1 VAALSFPPVHEIKMR
16 LITLLLLTAA
26 FAAPGFS
33 SQAKADDGP
42 IRVLFL
48 GHESEH
54 HNSNLYYPMLS
65 RALGRD
71 AIYFDYVTSVEE
83 ALGDADYL
91 GKFDA
96 LLLYANHGRI
106 EPHQWKNL
114 KEYVE
119 GGGGFV
125 PVHCASWCFGNEPG
139 FDKLVGGRFKSHQGA
154 EFAAKIVKPDHP
166 AMKDVKE
173 FTAWDETYFHNNHNT
188 ENRTVLMVREAMPG
202 DPHTKPEP
210 WTWVRTQGKG
220 RVFYT
225 ASGHDQRVW
234 SHSDFHQLIK
244 SGILWSVGDKARKR
258 YDNFIAKRTPLK
270 YEKRGNIPNYERRP
284 EPLQY
289 QLPLS
294 PEDSMKYT
302 QVPVGFRMEL
312 FAAEPDVINPIYM
325 AWDERGRLWVVETVD
340 YPNEF
345 KDGRKGNDRIK
356 ICEDTDG
363 DGKADKFTV
372 FAEGFNIPTS
382 MTFARGGIILAHA
395 PEFYFLKDTD
405 GDDKADVREVLF
417 TGWGVGDT
425 HAGPSNL
432 RYGFDNW
439 IYGTVGYARFTG
451 SLGGKQHNFGMGV
464 FRFKPDASD
473 IEFLHQ
479 FNNNTWGLGFNAAGD
494 VFGSTANNNPTFFG
508 GIPATVFGEDRQMS
522 AKMIA
527 DSRSFHPITPN
538 IRQVDAFNA
547 YTAGCGHAFATSAAF
562 PKKYRDR
569 AAFICGPTGNLLGS
583 YYITQKGAGYSAKN
597 GFSFVASADEWFSPI
612 VAEVGP
618 DGHLWIADWYN
629 FIIQH
634 NPTPSIG
641 RGGYAARNGRG
652 NAHINPNRDRQHG
665 RIYRVVWEGAQKSK
679 ITSLANASPLQ
690 LVEAL
695 DNDNL
700 FWRQT
705 AQRLIVNDRTF
716 DKDEALQNRVLLPGV
731 GAIHALWA
739 LKGLDKINENTIK
752 SALKNKDA
760 AVRRNAVRALE
771 NKKTDEELLY
781 NSSTLTDKDLLVR
794 LSAIVKLAQFNEN
807 PVHKRAAGILSED
820 EINNKDEWLKLALK
834 AAGAEKAN
842 IIGYEKGPNLL
853 QNASFESHNDQLPTN
868 WKIRT
873 YSGNGTDVQHS
884 IEKRN
889 IHIKTG
895 KASLK
900 IQSESGHDTSLFT
913 TVKLNSGST
922 YAMSAWIKTQG
933 VKGGHGALL
942 NIHELQHN
950 GKSSAVKGDN
960 DWKKVELVFES
971 NQSGSFT
978 LNCLFG
984 GWGKAKGTAW
994 FDDIS
999 LNEVKPILDNN
1010 IQKNDKTEIA
1020 TIVKNIYK
1028 NDDYIFKDK
1037 FKIKI
1042 STVKDKMM
1050 YDVKEFSVETG
1061 RLVSLQFVNKDLAPH
1076 NLLIV
1081 KPGKADEVSN
1091 LAISLAEDG
1100 PKKEWRPDTPLI
1112 LWGSKM
1118 INQNQSDEI
1127 IFNAPDPGIYPFIC
1141 TYPGHSQMMRG
1152 IMKVKKSK

>member
-1 VAALSFPPVHEIKMR
+1 MR
-16 LITLLLLTAA
+16 LLTLLLLTAA

-114 KEYVE
+114 KDYVE

-139 FDKLVGGRFKSHQGA
+139 FDNLVGGRFKSHQGA
-154 EFAAKIVKPDHP
+154 EFAAKIVKPNHP

-188 ENRTVLMVREAMPG
+188 ENRTVLMVRDAMPG

-382 MTFARGGIILAHA
+382 MTFARGGVILAHA

-569 AAFICGPTGNLLGS
+569 AAFICGPTGNLLGT
-583 YYITQKGAGYSAKN
+583 YYISQKGAGYSAKN

-690 LVEAL
+690 LVKAL

-705 AQRLIVNDRTF
+705 AQRLIVNDRMF
-716 DKDEALQNRVLLPGV
+716 DKVEALQNRVLLPGV

-739 LKGLDKINENTIK
+739 LKGIDKINENTIK

-794 LSAIVKLAQFNEN
+794 LSAIVKLAQFNET

-1010 IQKNDKTEIA
+1010 IQRNDKTEIA

-1028 NDDYIFKDK
+1028 NNDYIFKDK

>member
-1 VAALSFPPVHEIKMR
+1 MERVIIIPVFGENSAWPSAALTLPRRVAALSFPAVHKMMKMR
-16 LITLLLLTAA
+16 LLTLLCLAAA
-26 FAAPGFS
+26 FAAPGIS
-33 SQAKADDGP
+33 TSAKADDGP

-83 ALGDADYL
+83 ALGDADTL

-96 LLLYANHGRI
+96 LLLYANHGKI

-114 KEYVE
+114 KNYVE
-119 GGGGFV
+119 RGGGFV

-154 EFAAKIVKPDHP
+154 EFAAKLVKPDHP

-244 SGILWSVGDKARKR
+244 SGILWAVGNKARKR

-270 YEKRGNIPNYERRP
+270 YEKRGNVPNYERRP
-284 EPLQY
+284 EPLKY

-312 FAAEPDVINPIYM
+312 FAAEPDIINPIYM

-356 ICEDTDG
+356 ICEDTNG

-382 MTFARGGIILAHA
+382 ITFARGGVILAHA

-405 GDDKADVREVLF
+405 GDDKADIREVLF

-439 IYGTVGYARFTG
+439 IYGTVGYARFNG

-464 FRFKPDASD
+464 FRFKSDASD

-479 FNNNTWGLGFNAAGD
+479 FNNNTWGMGFNHAGD

-508 GIPATVFGEDRQMS
+508 GIPATVYSGDKKMS

-527 DSRSFHPITPN
+527 DSRAFHPITPN

-547 YTAGCGHAFATSAAF
+547 YTAGCGHAFATSDAF
-562 PKKYRDR
+562 PEKYRNR
-569 AAFICGPTGNLLGS
+569 TAFVCGPTGNLLGTYRMEKS
-583 YYITQKGAGYSAKN
+583 GAGYVAKN
-597 GFSFVASADEWFSPI
+597 SFSFVASADEWFSPV

-634 NPTPSIG
+634 NPTPSVG

-652 NAHINPNRDRQHG
+652 NAHVNPNRDRQHG
-665 RIYRVVWEGAQKSK
+665 RIYRVIWEGAPKSK
-679 ITSLANASPLQ
+679 IKSLAKASPRK
-690 LVEAL
+690 LVKAL
-695 DNDNL
+695 DSDNL

-705 AQRLIVNDRTF
+705 AQRLIVDGKN
-716 DKDEALQNRVLLPGV
+716 KKAVKALRKRALGQGV

-739 LKGLDKINENTIK
+739 LDGLGELDEETKRAALINT
-752 SALKNKDA
+752 DA
-760 AVRRNAVRALE
+760 EVKRNAVRALGQAK
-771 NKKTDEELLY
+771 NDEQLLY
-781 NSSTLTDKDLLVR
+781 DSATLADKDLHVR
-794 LSAIVKLAQFNEN
+794 LAAIVKLARFPESAT
-807 PVHKRAAGILSED
+807 HKRAAGVLAKDKTNAE
-820 EINNKDEWLKLALK
+820 DEWLKLALQ
-834 AAGAEKAN
+834 AAGAEETN
-842 IIGYEKGPNLL
+842 IIGYERGPNLL
-853 QNASFESHNDQLPTN
+853 ANASFEANNGKLPN
-868 WKIRT
+868 GWQVRT
-873 YSGNGTDVQHS
+873 YSAKGPDVEHA
-884 IEKRN
+884 IETRAS
-889 IHIKTG
+889 HVKTG
-895 KASLK
+895 KASMK
-900 IQSESGHDTSLFT
+900 IRSGSGHDTSIYT
-913 TVKLNSGST
+913 SIKLNTGTT
-922 YAMSAWIKTQG
+922 YALSAWVKTEG
-933 VKGGHGALL
+933 VSGGHGALL
-942 NIHELQHN
+942 NVHELQHK
-950 GKSSAVKGDN
+950 GKTTAVKGN
-960 DWKKVELVFES
+960 SDWKKVELVFE
-971 NQSGSFT
+971 NTQSGNLS

-984 GWGKAKGTAW
+984 GWGQAKGTAW
-994 FDDIS
+994 YDDLS
-999 LNEVKPILDNN
+999 LKEVKPIYKKADDQKEIKGLADRGKDIFHKHAVASCVRCHKVSNEGGVIGPALDGIASRKDRAYLYESLVNPTTTLAEGF
-1010 IQKNDKTEIA
+1010 DKLGA
-1020 TIVKNIYK
+1020 
-1028 NDDYIFKDK
+1028 
-1037 FKIKI
+1037 
-1042 STVKDKMM
+1042 SPMPPM
-1050 YDVKEFSVETG
+1050 
-1061 RLVSLQFVNKDLAPH
+1061 
-1076 NLLIV
+1076 NLLLNEQQL
-1081 KPGKADEVSN
+1081 ADVMAYLMTLN
-1091 LAISLAEDG
+1091 
-1100 PKKEWRPDTPLI
+1100 
-1112 LWGSKM
+1112 
-1118 INQNQSDEI
+1118 
-1127 IFNAPDPGIYPFIC
+1127 
-1141 TYPGHSQMMRG
+1141 
-1152 IMKVKKSK
+1152 

>member
-1 VAALSFPPVHEIKMR
+1 MR

-794 LSAIVKLAQFNEN
+794 LSAIVKLAQFNET

-884 IEKRN
+884 IEQRK

>member
-1 VAALSFPPVHEIKMR
+1 MR
-16 LITLLLLTAA
+16 LLTLLFLTAA

-114 KEYVE
+114 KDYVE

-154 EFAAKIVKPDHP
+154 EFAAKIVKPNHP

-345 KDGRKGNDRIK
+345 KDGRKGKDRIK

-382 MTFARGGIILAHA
+382 MTFARGGVILAHA

-451 SLGGKQHNFGMGV
+451 SLGGKQNNFGMGV

-527 DSRSFHPITPN
+527 DSRTFHPITPN

-569 AAFICGPTGNLLGS
+569 AAFICGPTGNLLGT

-665 RIYRVVWEGAQKSK
+665 RIYRVIWEGAQKSK

-690 LVEAL
+690 LVKAL

-705 AQRLIVNDRTF
+705 AQRLIVNDRMF
-716 DKDEALQNRVLLPGV
+716 DKVEALQHRVLLPGV
-731 GAIHALWA
+731 GAIHALWT

-794 LSAIVKLAQFNEN
+794 LSAIVKLAQFNET

-950 GKSSAVKGDN
+950 GKSSAVTGDN

-999 LNEVKPILDNN
+999 LNEVKPILDKN
-1010 IQKNDKTEIA
+1010 IQKNDKTEIE

-1028 NDDYIFKDK
+1028 NKGYVFKDK
-1037 FKIKI
+1037 FKIEI

>member
-1 VAALSFPPVHEIKMR
+1 MR
-16 LITLLLLTAA
+16 LLTLLFLTAA

-114 KEYVE
+114 KDYVE

-154 EFAAKIVKPDHP
+154 EFAAKIVKPNHP

-188 ENRTVLMVREAMPG
+188 ENRTVLMVRDAMPG

-382 MTFARGGIILAHA
+382 MTFARGGVILAHA

-451 SLGGKQHNFGMGV
+451 SLGGKQNNFGMGV

-527 DSRSFHPITPN
+527 DSRTFHPITPN

-569 AAFICGPTGNLLGS
+569 AAFICGPTGNLLGT

-665 RIYRVVWEGAQKSK
+665 RIYRVIWEGAQKSK

-690 LVEAL
+690 LVKAL

-705 AQRLIVNDRTF
+705 AQRLIVNDRMF
-716 DKDEALQNRVLLPGV
+716 DKVEALQNRVLLPGV

-794 LSAIVKLAQFNEN
+794 LSAIVKLAQFNET

-960 DWKKVELVFES
+960 DWKKVEFVFES

-1010 IQKNDKTEIA
+1010 IQKTDKTEIA

-1028 NDDYIFKDK
+1028 NNDYIFKDK

>member
-1 VAALSFPPVHEIKMR
+1 MR

-91 GKFDA
+91 SKFDA

-270 YEKRGNIPNYERRP
+270 YEKRGNIPNYERRI

-302 QVPVGFRMEL
+302 QVPVGFHMEL

-547 YTAGCGHAFATSAAF
+547 YTAGCGHAFASSAAF

-705 AQRLIVNDRTF
+705 AQRLIVNDRMF
-716 DKDEALQNRVLLPGV
+716 DKVEALQNRVLLPGV

-794 LSAIVKLAQFNEN
+794 LSAIVKLAQFNET

-922 YAMSAWIKTQG
+922 YAISAWIKTQG

-1028 NDDYIFKDK
+1028 NNDYILKDK

>member
-1 VAALSFPPVHEIKMR
+1 MR
-16 LITLLLLTAA
+16 LLTLLFLTAA

-114 KEYVE
+114 KDYVE

-154 EFAAKIVKPDHP
+154 EFAAKIVKPNHP

-188 ENRTVLMVREAMPG
+188 ENRTVLMVRDAMPG

-382 MTFARGGIILAHA
+382 MTFARGGVILAHA

-451 SLGGKQHNFGMGV
+451 SLGGKQNNFGMGV

-527 DSRSFHPITPN
+527 DSRTFHPITPN

-569 AAFICGPTGNLLGS
+569 AAFICGPTGNLLGT
-583 YYITQKGAGYSAKN
+583 YYITQRGAGYSAKN

-665 RIYRVVWEGAQKSK
+665 RIYRVIWEGAQKSK

-690 LVEAL
+690 LVKAL

-705 AQRLIVNDRTF
+705 AQRLIVNDRMF
-716 DKDEALQNRVLLPGV
+716 DKVEALQNRVLLPGV

-739 LKGLDKINENTIK
+739 LKGLDNINENTIK

-794 LSAIVKLAQFNEN
+794 LSAIVKLAQFNET

-960 DWKKVELVFES
+960 DWKKVEFVFET

-1010 IQKNDKTEIA
+1010 IQKTDKTEIA

-1028 NDDYIFKDK
+1028 NNDYIFKDK
-1037 FKIKI
+1037 LKIKI

>member
-1 VAALSFPPVHEIKMR
+1 MR
-16 LITLLLLTAA
+16 LLTLLFLTAA

-114 KEYVE
+114 KDYVE

-154 EFAAKIVKPDHP
+154 EFAAKIVKPNHP

-188 ENRTVLMVREAMPG
+188 ENRTVLMVRDAMPG

-382 MTFARGGIILAHA
+382 MTFARGGVILAHA

-451 SLGGKQHNFGMGV
+451 SLGGKQNNFGMGV

-527 DSRSFHPITPN
+527 DSRTFHPITPN

-569 AAFICGPTGNLLGS
+569 AAFICGPTGNLLGT

-665 RIYRVVWEGAQKSK
+665 RIYRVIWEGAQKSK

-690 LVEAL
+690 LVKAL

-705 AQRLIVNDRTF
+705 AQRLIVNDRMF
-716 DKDEALQNRVLLPGV
+716 DKVEALQNRVLLPGV

-739 LKGLDKINENTIK
+739 LKGLDNINENTIK

-794 LSAIVKLAQFNEN
+794 LSAIVKLAQFNET
-807 PVHKRAAGILSED
+807 PVHKRAASILSED

-1010 IQKNDKTEIA
+1010 IQKTDKTEIA

-1028 NDDYIFKDK
+1028 NNDYSFNEKL
-1037 FKIKI
+1037 KIKI

>member
-1 VAALSFPPVHEIKMR
+1 MR

-114 KEYVE
+114 KDYVE

-705 AQRLIVNDRTF
+705 AQRLIVNDRMF
-716 DKDEALQNRVLLPGV
+716 NKVEALQNRVLLPGV

-771 NKKTDEELLY
+771 NKKTDEKLLY

-794 LSAIVKLAQFNEN
+794 LSAIVKLAQFNET

-999 LNEVKPILDNN
+999 LNEVKPILGNN
-1010 IQKNDKTEIA
+1010 IQRNDKTEIA

-1028 NDDYIFKDK
+1028 NNDYTLKDK

>member
-1 VAALSFPPVHEIKMR
+1 MR
-16 LITLLLLTAA
+16 LLTLLFLTAA

-33 SQAKADDGP
+33 SQAKADEGP

-114 KEYVE
+114 KDYVE

-154 EFAAKIVKPDHP
+154 EFAAKIVKPNHP

-188 ENRTVLMVREAMPG
+188 ENRTVLMVRDAMPG

-345 KDGRKGNDRIK
+345 KDGRKGKDRIK

-382 MTFARGGIILAHA
+382 MTFARGGVILAHA

-451 SLGGKQHNFGMGV
+451 SLGGKQNNFGMGV

-527 DSRSFHPITPN
+527 DSRTFHPITPN

-569 AAFICGPTGNLLGS
+569 AAFICGPTGNLLGT

-665 RIYRVVWEGAQKSK
+665 RIYRVIWEDAQKSK
-679 ITSLANASPLQ
+679 IKSLANASPLQ
-690 LVEAL
+690 LVKAL

-705 AQRLIVNDRTF
+705 AQRLIVNDRMF
-716 DKDEALQNRVLLPGV
+716 DKVEALQNRVLLPGV
-731 GAIHALWA
+731 GAIHALWT

-794 LSAIVKLAQFNEN
+794 LSAIVKLAQFNET

-1010 IQKNDKTEIA
+1010 IQKNDKTKIA

-1028 NDDYIFKDK
+1028 NNDYIFKDK
-1037 FKIKI
+1037 LKIKI

>member
-1 VAALSFPPVHEIKMR
+1 MR

-106 EPHQWKNL
+106 EPQQWKNL

-234 SHSDFHQLIK
+234 GHSDFHQLIK

-705 AQRLIVNDRTF
+705 AQRLIVNDRMF
-716 DKDEALQNRVLLPGV
+716 DKVEALQNRVLLPGV

-834 AAGAEKAN
+834 AVGAEKAN

-884 IEKRN
+884 IEQRN

-971 NQSGSFT
+971 NQSGLFT

>member
-1 VAALSFPPVHEIKMR
+1 MR

-26 FAAPGFS
+26 FAAPGLS

-873 YSGNGTDVQHS
+873 YSGNGPDVQHS

-913 TVKLNSGST
+913 PVKLNSGST

-999 LNEVKPILDNN
+999 LNEVKPILDKN

>member
-1 VAALSFPPVHEIKMR
+1 MR

-302 QVPVGFRMEL
+302 QVPVGFHMEL

-547 YTAGCGHAFATSAAF
+547 YTAGCGHAFASSAAF

-665 RIYRVVWEGAQKSK
+665 RIYRVVWEGAKKSK

-705 AQRLIVNDRTF
+705 AQRLIVNDRMF
-716 DKDEALQNRVLLPGV
+716 NKVEALQNRVLLPGV

-794 LSAIVKLAQFNEN
+794 LSAIVKLAQFNET

-922 YAMSAWIKTQG
+922 YAISAWIKTQG

-1028 NDDYIFKDK
+1028 NNDYISKNK

>member
-1 VAALSFPPVHEIKMR
+1 MR
-16 LITLLLLTAA
+16 LLTLLFLTAA

-114 KEYVE
+114 KDYVE

-154 EFAAKIVKPDHP
+154 EFAAKIVKPNHP

-188 ENRTVLMVREAMPG
+188 ENRTVLMVRDAMPG

-382 MTFARGGIILAHA
+382 MTFARGGVILAHA

-451 SLGGKQHNFGMGV
+451 SLGGKQNNFGMGV

-527 DSRSFHPITPN
+527 DSRTFHPITPN

-569 AAFICGPTGNLLGS
+569 AAFICGPTGNLLGT
-583 YYITQKGAGYSAKN
+583 YYITQRGAGYSAKN

-665 RIYRVVWEGAQKSK
+665 RIYRVIWEGAQKSK

-690 LVEAL
+690 LVKAL

-705 AQRLIVNDRTF
+705 AQRLIVNDRMF
-716 DKDEALQNRVLLPGV
+716 DKVEALQNRVLLPGV

-794 LSAIVKLAQFNEN
+794 LSAIVKLAQFNET

-960 DWKKVELVFES
+960 DWKKVEFVFES

-1010 IQKNDKTEIA
+1010 IQKTDKTEIA

-1028 NDDYIFKDK
+1028 NNDYIFKDK
-1037 FKIKI
+1037 FKIII
-1042 STVKDKMM
+1042 SSVKDKMM

>member
-1 VAALSFPPVHEIKMR
+1 MR
-16 LITLLLLTAA
+16 LLTLLFLTAA

-114 KEYVE
+114 KDYVE

-154 EFAAKIVKPDHP
+154 EFAAKIVKPNHP

-188 ENRTVLMVREAMPG
+188 ENRTVLMVRDAMPG

-382 MTFARGGIILAHA
+382 MTFARGGVILAHA

-451 SLGGKQHNFGMGV
+451 SLGGKQNNFGMGV

-527 DSRSFHPITPN
+527 DSRTFHPITPN

-569 AAFICGPTGNLLGS
+569 AAFICGPTGNLLGT

-665 RIYRVVWEGAQKSK
+665 RIYRVIWEGAQKSK

-690 LVEAL
+690 LVKAL

-705 AQRLIVNDRTF
+705 AQRLIVNDRMF
-716 DKDEALQNRVLLPGV
+716 DKVEALQNRVLLPGV

-794 LSAIVKLAQFNEN
+794 LSAIVKLAQFNET

-960 DWKKVELVFES
+960 DWKKVEFVFES

-1010 IQKNDKTEIA
+1010 IQKTDKTEIA

-1028 NDDYIFKDK
+1028 NNYYIFKDK

>member
-1 VAALSFPPVHEIKMR
+1 MVKHLTKDVFGLPKSIAALNSPSFHKMKIK
-16 LITLLLLTAA
+16 LLTLLCLTAA
-26 FAAPGFS
+26 IAAS
-33 SQAKADDGP
+33 ETSNLAKADNGP

-65 RALGRD
+65 RALGPD

-114 KEYVE
+114 KGYVE

-154 EFAAKIVKPDHP
+154 EFAAKIVKPNHP
-166 AMKDVKE
+166 AMKGLKE

-210 WTWVRTQGKG
+210 WTWVRTQGNG

-225 ASGHDQRVW
+225 ASGHDERVW

-244 SGILWSVGDKARKR
+244 SGIMWAVGNKVRKS
-258 YDNFIAKRTPLK
+258 YNNFIGKRTPLK

-284 EPLQY
+284 EPLKY

-302 QVPVGFRMEL
+302 QVPIGFRMEL
-312 FAAEPDVINPIYM
+312 FAAEPDIINPIYM

-356 ICEDTDG
+356 ICEDTNG
-363 DGKADKFTV
+363 DGKANKFTV

-382 MTFARGGIILAHA
+382 MTFARGGVILAHA

-405 GDDKADVREVLF
+405 GDDKADVREVMF
-417 TGWGVGDT
+417 NGWGVGDT

-439 IYGTVGYARFTG
+439 IYGTVGYARFNG

-464 FRFKPDASD
+464 FRFKSDASN

-508 GIPATVFGEDRQMS
+508 GIPATVFDGERKMS

-527 DSRSFHPITPN
+527 DSRAFHPITPN

-562 PKKYRDR
+562 PEKYRNST
-569 AAFICGPTGNLLGS
+569 AFVCAPTGNLLGTFQM
-583 YYITQKGAGYSAKN
+583 TQKGAGYMAKN
-597 GFSFVASADEWFSPI
+597 GYSFVASADEWFSPI

-665 RIYRVVWEGAQKSK
+665 RIYRVIWNEAPEPTIS
-679 ITSLANASPLQ
+679 SLAKASPRQ
-690 LVEAL
+690 LVNAL
-695 DNDNL
+695 DSDNL

-705 AQRLIVNDRTF
+705 AQRLIVDGKNKKTV
-716 DKDEALQNRVLLPGV
+716 KALRKLALGQGV
-731 GAIHALWA
+731 AAIHSLWSLEGLGELDEETKRAALISPDA
-739 LKGLDKINENTIK
+739 ELK
-752 SALKNKDA
+752 
-760 AVRRNAVRALE
+760 RNAVRALG
-771 NKKTDEELLY
+771 KTKGDEQLLY
-781 NSSTLTDKDLLVR
+781 DSATLADKDLHVR
-794 LSAIVKLAQFNEN
+794 LAAIVKLAQFPESDT
-807 PVHKRAAGILSED
+807 HKRAAGVLANDKMNAE
-820 EINNKDEWLKLALK
+820 DEWLKLALQ
-834 AAGAEKAN
+834 AAGAAETN
-842 IIGYEKGPNLL
+842 IIGYERGPNLL
-853 QNASFESHNDQLPTN
+853 SNSSFETNDGKLPIG
-868 WKIRT
+868 WKVRT
-873 YSGNGTDVQHS
+873 YSAKGPDVEHA
-884 IEKRN
+884 IETRDS
-889 IHIKTG
+889 HVKTG
-895 KASLK
+895 KASVK
-900 IQSESGHDTSLFT
+900 IRSGSGHDTSIYT
-913 TVKLNSGST
+913 NVKLNSGIT
-922 YAMSAWIKTQG
+922 YALSAWIKTEG
-933 VKGGHGALL
+933 INGGHGALL
-942 NIHELQHN
+942 NVHELQHK
-950 GKSSAVKGDN
+950 GKTTAVKGN
-960 DWKKVELVFES
+960 SDWKKVELIFES
-971 NQSGSFT
+971 TQSGNLT

-984 GWGKAKGTAW
+984 GWGQAKGTAW
-994 FDDIS
+994 YDDLS
-999 LNEVKPILDNN
+999 LQEVKPIYKQTDD
-1010 IQKNDKTEIA
+1010 QKNIKGLANRGKEIFHKHTVASCVRCHKVGNEGGVIGPALDGIASRKDRNYLYESLVEPTATLAEGFDKLGA
-1020 TIVKNIYK
+1020 
-1028 NDDYIFKDK
+1028 
-1037 FKIKI
+1037 
-1042 STVKDKMM
+1042 SPMPPM
-1050 YDVKEFSVETG
+1050 
-1061 RLVSLQFVNKDLAPH
+1061 
-1076 NLLIV
+1076 NLLLNNQQL
-1081 KPGKADEVSN
+1081 ADVMAY
-1091 LAISLAEDG
+1091 LMTL
-1100 PKKEWRPDTPLI
+1100 KE
-1112 LWGSKM
+1112 K
-1118 INQNQSDEI
+1118 
-1127 IFNAPDPGIYPFIC
+1127 
-1141 TYPGHSQMMRG
+1141 
-1152 IMKVKKSK
+1152 

>member
-1 VAALSFPPVHEIKMR
+1 MR
-16 LITLLLLTAA
+16 LITLLLLTAT

-705 AQRLIVNDRTF
+705 AQRLIVNDRMF
-716 DKDEALQNRVLLPGV
+716 DKVEALQNRVLLPGV

-739 LKGLDKINENTIK
+739 LKGLDKINDNTIK
-752 SALKNKDA
+752 SALKNKDT

-794 LSAIVKLAQFNEN
+794 LSAIVKLAQFNET

-999 LNEVKPILDNN
+999 LNEVKPILDKN

-1020 TIVKNIYK
+1020 TKVKNIYK
-1028 NDDYIFKDK
+1028 NNDYIFKDK
-1037 FKIKI
+1037 YKIKI

-1118 INQNQSDEI
+1118 INQNESDEI

>member
-1 VAALSFPPVHEIKMR
+1 MR
-16 LITLLLLTAA
+16 LLTLLFLTAA

-114 KEYVE
+114 KDYVE

-154 EFAAKIVKPDHP
+154 EFAAKIVKPNHP

-188 ENRTVLMVREAMPG
+188 ENRTVLMVRDAMPG

-244 SGILWSVGDKARKR
+244 SGILWSVGDQARKR

-382 MTFARGGIILAHA
+382 MTFARGGVILAHA

-527 DSRSFHPITPN
+527 DSRTFHPITPN

-569 AAFICGPTGNLLGS
+569 AAFICGPTGNLLGT

-705 AQRLIVNDRTF
+705 AQRLIVNDRMF
-716 DKDEALQNRVLLPGV
+716 DKVEALQNRVLLPGV

-794 LSAIVKLAQFNEN
+794 LSAIVKLAQFNET

-1010 IQKNDKTEIA
+1010 IQKTDKTEIA

-1028 NDDYIFKDK
+1028 NNDYIFKDK

>member
-1 VAALSFPPVHEIKMR
+1 MR
-16 LITLLLLTAA
+16 LLTLLFLTAA

-114 KEYVE
+114 KDYVE

-154 EFAAKIVKPDHP
+154 EFAAKIVKPNHP

-188 ENRTVLMVREAMPG
+188 ENRTVLMVRDAMPG

-382 MTFARGGIILAHA
+382 MTFARGGVILAHA

-451 SLGGKQHNFGMGV
+451 SLGGKQNNFGMGV

-527 DSRSFHPITPN
+527 DSRTFHPITPN

-569 AAFICGPTGNLLGS
+569 AAFICGPTGNLLGT

-665 RIYRVVWEGAQKSK
+665 RIYRVIWEGAQKSK

-690 LVEAL
+690 LVKAL

-705 AQRLIVNDRTF
+705 AQRLIVNDRMF
-716 DKDEALQNRVLLPGV
+716 DKVEALQNRVLLPGV

-794 LSAIVKLAQFNEN
+794 LSAIVKLAQFNET

-950 GKSSAVKGDN
+950 GKSSAVTGDN
-960 DWKKVELVFES
+960 DWKKVEFVFES

-1010 IQKNDKTEIA
+1010 IQKNDKTKIA

-1028 NDDYIFKDK
+1028 NNDYIFKDK
-1037 FKIKI
+1037 LKIKI

>member
-1 VAALSFPPVHEIKMR
+1 MR

-188 ENRTVLMVREAMPG
+188 ENRTVLMVRDAMPG

-690 LVEAL
+690 LVKAL

-705 AQRLIVNDRTF
+705 AQRLIVNDRMF
-716 DKDEALQNRVLLPGV
+716 DKVEALQNRVLLPGV

-739 LKGLDKINENTIK
+739 LKGIDKINENTIK

-794 LSAIVKLAQFNEN
+794 LSAIVKLAQFNET

-884 IEKRN
+884 IEQRN

-1010 IQKNDKTEIA
+1010 IQKTDKTEIA

-1028 NDDYIFKDK
+1028 NNDYIFKDK
-1037 FKIKI
+1037 FKIII
-1042 STVKDKMM
+1042 SSVRDKMM

>member
-1 VAALSFPPVHEIKMR
+1 MKMR
-16 LITLLLLTAA
+16 LLTLLCLAAA

-114 KEYVE
+114 KDYVE

-270 YEKRGNIPNYERRP
+270 YEKRGNIPNYERRS

-382 MTFARGGIILAHA
+382 MTFARGGVILAHA

-439 IYGTVGYARFTG
+439 IYGTVGYARFNG

-464 FRFKPDASD
+464 FRLKSDASD

-508 GIPATVFGEDRQMS
+508 GIPATVFGGERKMS

-527 DSRSFHPITPN
+527 DSRAFHPITPN

-547 YTAGCGHAFATSAAF
+547 YTAGCGHAFATSDAF
-562 PKKYRDR
+562 PEKYRNR
-569 AAFICGPTGNLLGS
+569 TAFVCAPTGNLLGTYHIS
-583 YYITQKGAGYSAKN
+583 QSGAGYTAKN

-634 NPTPSIG
+634 NPTPSVG

-665 RIYRVVWEGAQKSK
+665 RIYRVIWEGAPKSK
-679 ITSLANASPLQ
+679 IKTLAKAKPRK
-690 LVEAL
+690 LVKAL
-695 DNDNL
+695 DSDNL

-705 AQRLIVNDRTF
+705 AQRLIVDGDN
-716 DKDEALQNRVLLPGV
+716 KKALKALRERALGQGV

-739 LKGLDKINENTIK
+739 LDGLGELDEDTKRAALINT
-752 SALKNKDA
+752 DA
-760 AVRRNAVRALE
+760 EVKRNAVRALGQA
-771 NKKTDEELLY
+771 KDDEQLLY
-781 NSSTLTDKDLLVR
+781 DSATLADKDLHVR
-794 LSAIVKLAQFNEN
+794 LAAIVKLAQF
-807 PVHKRAAGILSED
+807 PDSDTHKRAAGVLAKDKTNAE
-820 EINNKDEWLKLALK
+820 DEWLKLALQ
-834 AAGAEKAN
+834 AAGAEETN
-842 IIGYEKGPNLL
+842 VIGYERGPNLFA
-853 QNASFESHNDQLPTN
+853 NASFENNNGKLPAG
-868 WKIRT
+868 WQVRT
-873 YSGNGTDVQHS
+873 YSAKGPDVEHA
-884 IEKRN
+884 IETRAS
-889 IHIKTG
+889 HVKTG
-895 KASLK
+895 KASVK
-900 IQSESGHDTSLFT
+900 IHSGSGHDTSIYT
-913 TVKLNSGST
+913 TVKLNSGTT
-922 YAMSAWIKTQG
+922 YALSAWIKTEG
-933 VKGGHGALL
+933 LNGGHGALL
-942 NIHELQHN
+942 NVHELQHK
-950 GKSSAVKGDN
+950 GKTTAVKGN
-960 DWKKVELVFES
+960 SDWKKVELFFE
-971 NQSGSFT
+971 NTQSGPLT
-978 LNCLFG
+978 INCLFG
-984 GWGKAKGTAW
+984 GWGQAMGTAW
-994 FDDIS
+994 YDDLS
-999 LNEVKPILDNN
+999 LQEVKPIYKEADGQKEIKGLADRGKDIFHKHAVASCVRCHKVGNEGGVIGPALDG
-1010 IQKNDKTEIA
+1010 IASRKDRAYLYESLVDPTATLAEGFDKLGA
-1020 TIVKNIYK
+1020 
-1028 NDDYIFKDK
+1028 
-1037 FKIKI
+1037 
-1042 STVKDKMM
+1042 SPMPPM
-1050 YDVKEFSVETG
+1050 
-1061 RLVSLQFVNKDLAPH
+1061 
-1076 NLLIV
+1076 NLLLNDQQL
-1081 KPGKADEVSN
+1081 ADVMAY
-1091 LAISLAEDG
+1091 LMTL
-1100 PKKEWRPDTPLI
+1100 KE
-1112 LWGSKM
+1112 K
-1118 INQNQSDEI
+1118 
-1127 IFNAPDPGIYPFIC
+1127 
-1141 TYPGHSQMMRG
+1141 
-1152 IMKVKKSK
+1152 

>member
-1 VAALSFPPVHEIKMR
+1 MR

-106 EPHQWKNL
+106 EPQQWKNL

-884 IEKRN
+884 IEQRN

-1020 TIVKNIYK
+1020 TIVKNIYN

>member
-1 VAALSFPPVHEIKMR
+1 MR
-16 LITLLLLTAA
+16 LLTLLFLTAA

-114 KEYVE
+114 KDYVE

-154 EFAAKIVKPDHP
+154 EFAAKIVKPNHP

-188 ENRTVLMVREAMPG
+188 ENRTVLMVRDAMPG

-382 MTFARGGIILAHA
+382 MTFARGGVILAHA

-451 SLGGKQHNFGMGV
+451 SLGGKQNNFGMGV

-527 DSRSFHPITPN
+527 DSRTFHPITPN

-569 AAFICGPTGNLLGS
+569 AAFICGPTGNLLGT

-665 RIYRVVWEGAQKSK
+665 RIYRVIWEDAQKSK

-690 LVEAL
+690 LVKAL

-705 AQRLIVNDRTF
+705 AQRLIVNDRMF
-716 DKDEALQNRVLLPGV
+716 DKVEALQNRVLLPGV

-739 LKGLDKINENTIK
+739 LKGLDNINENTIK

-794 LSAIVKLAQFNEN
+794 LSAIVKLAQFNET

-960 DWKKVELVFES
+960 DWKKVEFVFES

-1010 IQKNDKTEIA
+1010 IQKTDKTEIA

-1028 NDDYIFKDK
+1028 NNDYIFKDK

>member
-1 VAALSFPPVHEIKMR
+1 MR

-794 LSAIVKLAQFNEN
+794 LSAIVKLAQFNET

-884 IEKRN
+884 IEQRK

-913 TVKLNSGST
+913 PVKLNSGST

>member
-1 VAALSFPPVHEIKMR
+1 MR

-106 EPHQWKNL
+106 EPQQWKNL

-234 SHSDFHQLIK
+234 GHSDFHQLIK

-884 IEKRN
+884 IEQRN

-971 NQSGSFT
+971 NQSGLFT

>member
-1 VAALSFPPVHEIKMR
+1 MR
-16 LITLLLLTAA
+16 LLTLLCLAAA
-26 FAAPGFS
+26 FAAPGIS
-33 SQAKADDGP
+33 TSGKADDSP

-83 ALGDADYL
+83 ALGDADTL

-96 LLLYANHGRI
+96 LLLYANHGKI

-114 KEYVE
+114 KNYVE
-119 GGGGFV
+119 RGGGFV

-154 EFAAKIVKPDHP
+154 AFAAKIVKPDHP

-244 SGILWSVGDKARKR
+244 SGILWAVGNKARKH

-270 YEKRGNIPNYERRP
+270 YEKRGNVPNYERRP
-284 EPLQY
+284 EPLKY

-312 FAAEPDVINPIYM
+312 FAAEPDIINPIYM

-356 ICEDTDG
+356 ICEDTNG

-382 MTFARGGIILAHA
+382 MTFARGGVILAHA

-405 GDDKADVREVLF
+405 GDDRADIREVLF

-439 IYGTVGYARFTG
+439 IYGTVGYARFNG

-464 FRFKPDASD
+464 FRFKSDASD

-479 FNNNTWGLGFNAAGD
+479 FNNNTWGMGFNHAGD

-508 GIPATVFGEDRQMS
+508 GIPATVYSGDKKMS

-527 DSRSFHPITPN
+527 DSRAFHPITPN

-547 YTAGCGHAFATSAAF
+547 YTAGCGHAFATSDAF
-562 PKKYRDR
+562 PEKYRNR
-569 AAFICGPTGNLLGS
+569 TAFVCGPTGNLLGTYRMEKS
-583 YYITQKGAGYSAKN
+583 GAGYVAKN
-597 GFSFVASADEWFSPI
+597 SFSFVASADEWFSPV

-634 NPTPSIG
+634 NPTPSVG

-652 NAHINPNRDRQHG
+652 NAHVNLNRDRQHG
-665 RIYRVVWEGAQKSK
+665 RIYRVIWEGAPKSK
-679 ITSLANASPLQ
+679 IKSLAKASPRK
-690 LVEAL
+690 LVKAL
-695 DNDNL
+695 DSDNL

-705 AQRLIVNDRTF
+705 AQRLIVDGKN
-716 DKDEALQNRVLLPGV
+716 KKAVKALRKRALGQGV

-739 LKGLDKINENTIK
+739 LDGLGELDEETKRAALINT
-752 SALKNKDA
+752 DA
-760 AVRRNAVRALE
+760 EVKRNAIRALGQAK
-771 NKKTDEELLY
+771 NDEQLLY
-781 NSSTLTDKDLLVR
+781 DSATLADKDLHVR
-794 LSAIVKLAQFNEN
+794 LAAIVKLARFPESAT
-807 PVHKRAAGILSED
+807 HKRAAGVLAKDKTNAE
-820 EINNKDEWLKLALK
+820 DEWLKLALQ
-834 AAGAEKAN
+834 AAGAEETN
-842 IIGYEKGPNLL
+842 IIGYERGPNLL
-853 QNASFESHNDQLPTN
+853 ANASFEANNGKLPN
-868 WKIRT
+868 GWQVRT
-873 YSGNGTDVQHS
+873 YSAKGPEVEHA
-884 IEKRN
+884 IETRAS
-889 IHIKTG
+889 HVKTG
-895 KASLK
+895 KASMK
-900 IQSESGHDTSLFT
+900 IRSGSGHDTSIYT
-913 TVKLNSGST
+913 SIKLNTGTT
-922 YAMSAWIKTQG
+922 YALSAWVKTEG
-933 VKGGHGALL
+933 VSGGHGALL
-942 NIHELQHN
+942 NVHELQHK
-950 GKSSAVKGDN
+950 GKTTAVKGN
-960 DWKKVELVFES
+960 SDWKKVELVFE
-971 NQSGSFT
+971 NIQSGNLS

-984 GWGKAKGTAW
+984 GWGQAKGTAW
-994 FDDIS
+994 YDDLS
-999 LNEVKPILDNN
+999 LQEVKPIYKKADDQKEIKGLADRGKDIFHKHAVASCVRCHKVSDEGGVIGPALDGIASRKDRAYLYESLVNPTTTLAEGF
-1010 IQKNDKTEIA
+1010 DKLGA
-1020 TIVKNIYK
+1020 
-1028 NDDYIFKDK
+1028 
-1037 FKIKI
+1037 
-1042 STVKDKMM
+1042 SPMPPM
-1050 YDVKEFSVETG
+1050 
-1061 RLVSLQFVNKDLAPH
+1061 
-1076 NLLIV
+1076 NLLLNEQQL
-1081 KPGKADEVSN
+1081 ADVMAYLMTLN
-1091 LAISLAEDG
+1091 
-1100 PKKEWRPDTPLI
+1100 
-1112 LWGSKM
+1112 
-1118 INQNQSDEI
+1118 
-1127 IFNAPDPGIYPFIC
+1127 
-1141 TYPGHSQMMRG
+1141 
-1152 IMKVKKSK
+1152 

>member
-1 VAALSFPPVHEIKMR
+1 MR
-16 LITLLLLTAA
+16 LLTLLFLTAA

-114 KEYVE
+114 KDYVE

-154 EFAAKIVKPDHP
+154 EFAAKIVKPNHP

-188 ENRTVLMVREAMPG
+188 ENRTVLMVRDAMPG

-382 MTFARGGIILAHA
+382 MTFARGGVILAHA

-451 SLGGKQHNFGMGV
+451 SLGGKQNNFGMGV

-527 DSRSFHPITPN
+527 DSRTFHPITPN

-569 AAFICGPTGNLLGS
+569 AAFICGPTGNLLGT

-665 RIYRVVWEGAQKSK
+665 RIYRVIWEDAQKSK

-690 LVEAL
+690 LVKAL

-705 AQRLIVNDRTF
+705 AQRLIVNDRMF
-716 DKDEALQNRVLLPGV
+716 DKVEALQNRVLLPGV

-794 LSAIVKLAQFNEN
+794 LSAIVKLAQFNET

-960 DWKKVELVFES
+960 DWKKVEFVFES

-1010 IQKNDKTEIA
+1010 IQKTDKTEIA

-1028 NDDYIFKDK
+1028 NNDYIFKDK
-1037 FKIKI
+1037 FKIII
-1042 STVKDKMM
+1042 SSIKDKMM

>member
-1 VAALSFPPVHEIKMR
+1 MR

-91 GKFDA
+91 SKFDA

-302 QVPVGFRMEL
+302 QVPVGFHMEL

-547 YTAGCGHAFATSAAF
+547 YTAGCGHAFASSAAF

-705 AQRLIVNDRTF
+705 AQRLIVNDRMF
-716 DKDEALQNRVLLPGV
+716 NKVEALQNRVLLPGV

-794 LSAIVKLAQFNEN
+794 LSAIVKLAQFNET

-922 YAMSAWIKTQG
+922 YAISAWIKTQG

-1010 IQKNDKTEIA
+1010 IQRNDKTEIA

-1028 NDDYIFKDK
+1028 NNDYISKDK

-1042 STVKDKMM
+1042 STVRDKMM